1 MVMPSP
7 IPRSYNMAND
17 VVNMIMNNALAP
29 SQGLV
34 NQDFELVRQNILEEI
49 TEINSTIVQVRQ
61 LADQS
66 QAPRFYEILG
76 NLYKT
81 ASDIN
86 GQLLDVQKK
95 IADLNKQEGNKPA
108 QNITN
113 NLIMTTEEL
122 RRLIIND
129 SSANN
134 T

>member
-1 MVMPSP
+1 MINDLVA
-7 IPRSYNMAND
+7 NML
-17 VVNMIMNNALAP
+17 NNALAP
-29 SQGLV
+29 SQGKV
-34 NQDFELVRQNILEEI
+34 NEDFELVRQNLIDEI

-81 ASDIN
+81 AADIN
-86 GQLLDVQKK
+86 GQLLDAQKK
-95 IADLNKQEGNKPA
+95 IADLNKQEGNKPPT
-108 QNITN
+108 QHVTN

-122 RRLIIND
+122 RRLIAND
-129 SSANN
+129 HATSH

>member
-1 MVMPSP
+1 M
-7 IPRSYNMAND
+7 NND
-17 VVNMIMNNALAP
+17 LVTTMMDNALAP

-34 NQDFELVRQNILEEI
+34 NQDFELVRRNLIDEI

-66 QAPRFYEILG
+66 QSARFYEILSH
-76 NLYKT
+76 LYKT
-81 ASDIN
+81 ASEIN
-86 GQLLDVQKK
+86 ETLLDAQKK
-95 IADLNKQEGNKPA
+95 IADLNKQEGNKPS

-122 RRLIIND
+122 RRLILND
-129 SSANN
+129 NPTSN